1 MSVSI
6 RHRYNYANVL
16 INTDKVISG
25 GAVTGNTI
33 PAVLKDGSLYY
44 LPFGGVIDDDSV
56 MKNAKAVK
64 LVNVTGFWWNAMGMG
79 RDGYEIPIGHAVKGY
94 LLNDRYCIAI
104 KNDKPLHW
112 PAGQQ
117 RTNYHTDNVVNIQ
130 ARRN

>member
-6 RHRYNYANVL
+6 RHRHNHANVL
-16 INTDKVISG
+16 ISAEKVISG

-33 PAVLKDGSLYY
+33 PAMLKDGRLYY

-56 MKNAKAVK
+56 MKHAKAVK

-79 RDGYEIPIGHAVKGY
+79 NDGYEIPIGHAVKGY
-94 LLNDRYCIAI
+94 LLNNRYYIAI

-112 PAGQQ
+112 PVVQQ
-117 RTNYHTDNVVNIQ
+117 RTNYHTDNVVNIKDS
-130 ARRN
+130 RR